1 MTEEL
6 SEENE
11 NKICFIMEGDKEI
24 EYNLE
29 LFYRNDSLII
39 KADSDE
45 KLPFEHYEGI
55 FPLKSLKTIKFFE
68 TLSIDE
74 ILNKLSTLIDEKE
87 IKISKSDKFIKLNY
101 KDMFSLQIDEIRIN
115 LNERINDIINQMN
128 VLNKKVKS
136 LEEENKNLKKE
147 ITFLKK
153 KLTENQINTK
163 IKIITKN
170 SDFNINLEKRLTT
183 EMQNINNKLFSIY
196 IKPFSLSILKT
207 YQDNK
212 EIINYVASFK
222 NGNFIT
228 ASSDYSLK
236 LYDFHQSIIKSL
248 EPAHSS
254 SIISL
259 DVKDNNLIIS
269 CSEDCIIKIW
279 NYDNSNLIEI
289 QKIEN
294 AHKSCINCIRFFN
307 HSEKENQFM
316 TCSND
321 KTIKIWEKSSKDENY
336 YCIKTI
342 INTDSQYLNCLI
354 ELDNFILSG
363 GYDGVKIWDLNNYD
377 LICSY
382 RKCSCYSQNAMKVI
396 DKDKFIV
403 SSGIEKKMFVG
414 SISEES
420 LILEIETFCEVYC
433 ILNFNQGFFFVG
445 GKDEY
450 FRLYRSDT
458 YDLFKV
464 LKTDHLHYINGFF
477 YLNEHL
483 IGSYTT
489 EGEIKLWKC

>member
-6 SEENE
+6 NEENE

-29 LFYRNDSLII
+29 LFYRDDSLII
-39 KADSDE
+39 KVDTDD

-55 FPLKSLKTIKFFE
+55 FPLKSLKKIKFFE

-74 ILNKLSTLIDEKE
+74 IINKLSNLIDEKE
-87 IKISKSDKFIKLNY
+87 IKISKNDKFIKLNY
-101 KDMFSLQIDEIRIN
+101 KDFFSLQIDEIRNN
-115 LNERINDIINQMN
+115 LNQKINEIFNQIN
-128 VLNKKVKS
+128 VLNKKVNS
-136 LEEENKNLKKE
+136 LEEENQSLKKE
-147 ITFLKK
+147 INFLKK
-153 KLTENQINTK
+153 KLTENQINNK
-163 IKIITKN
+163 VKIITKN
-170 SDFNINLEKRLTT
+170 SDFNINLEKKLTS
-183 EMQNINNKLFSIY
+183 EIQNLNNKIFNIY

-207 YQDNK
+207 YQDNT
-212 EIINYVASFK
+212 EIINYITSFK

-236 LYDFHQSIIKSL
+236 IYDFHQSIIKSL
-248 EPAHSS
+248 IPAHSS

-269 CSEDCIIKIW
+269 CSEDGIIKIW
-279 NYDNSNLIEI
+279 NYDNSNIIEV
-289 QKIEN
+289 QTIEN
-294 AHKSCINCIRFFN
+294 AHKNCINCIRFIN
-307 HSEKENQFM
+307 YNERENQFM

-321 KTIKIWEKSSKDENY
+321 KTIKFWEKINKDDNY

-354 ELDNFILSG
+354 EIDNYILTG
-363 GYDGVKIWDLNNYD
+363 GYDGVKIWDLKDYN

-382 RKCSCYSQNAMKVI
+382 RNCRCYSQNAMKII

-403 SSGIEKKMFVG
+403 SSGLEKKMFVG
-414 SISEES
+414 SIIEER

-458 YDLFKV
+458 FDLFKI
-464 LKTDHLHYINGFF
+464 LKTDHSNYINGFF

-489 EGEIKLWKC
+489 QGEIKLWKC